1 MGRIKYLAAI
11 ILIIAG
17 CNSLPGSM
25 SKDVGV
31 SAAPAST
38 TPGLRGEAETP
49 IATATTPPTAVPT
62 TTDRWFSLKL
72 VTPYPWSTVVPPY
85 LETLIDGTYGKFD
98 PDEPQWWNCMRCE
111 DFIPAGGVWKL
122 SLEKSIYR
130 IYYDVTEWC
139 SLGSYSLDGNRIKL
153 FNDPHCRN
161 VVGEYEWQQTEG
173 GLTFKVVQD
182 ECAIGLRAAN
192 LTKQAWLACNPPNVE
207 AAITDHWVKPEM
219 CAE

>member
-1 MGRIKYLAAI
+1 MGKIIFLAAF

-17 CNSLPGSM
+17 CNSLPSPL
-25 SKDVGV
+25 STDVGV
-31 SAAPAST
+31 SVAPAST
-38 TPGLRGEAETP
+38 TLGFRGEAETP
-49 IATATTPPTAVPT
+49 IATAATPPTAIPT
-62 TTDRWFSLKL
+62 TTDHWFSLML

-85 LETLIDGTYGKFD
+85 RETLIDGNYAKFD

-122 SLEKSIYR
+122 SLEKGIYR
-130 IYYDVTEWC
+130 IYYDVTEWR

-153 FNDPHCRN
+153 INDPHCRN
-161 VVGEYEWQQTEG
+161 GVGEYEWLLTEG
-173 GLTFKVVQD
+173 VLTFEVVKD

-192 LTKQAWLACNPPNVE
+192 LTKQAWLSCDPPNVE
-207 AAITDHWVKPEM
+207 AAITDHWVKPEG